1 MNLSKELK
9 SVVFVYEDEECV
21 RLTGKEAE
29 KFRDVMRRYA
39 TVYSMALLTTDG
51 HETID
56 LENHFE
62 YEQIR
67 NALKPEDI
75 STL

>member
-9 SVVFVYEDEECV
+9 SIVITYADEECV
-21 RLTGKEAE
+21 RLSGKEAQ
-29 KFRDVMRRYA
+29 KFREVMRRYA
-39 TVYSMALLTTDG
+39 TVYSMALLTTEG
-51 HETID
+51 HEIID
-56 LENHFE
+56 LDNYFE

-67 NALKPEDI
+67 NALTPNDI